1 MTCQR
6 AVRERNPEF
15 SLLTGGA
22 HRLLSILDTHPPL
35 SPFHSGRGVC
45 GASKVGSGPRS
56 APSTNPGLRPSRRLL
71 LYGLSRLLPSVSRF
85 DHAGWTTTVNHGL
98 SGRPDRWIALY
109 VGLLVPSSRWSRRSE
124 FRHGP
129 RCSRGSRFSLDQG
142 SGAGRSD
149 PVWNPSLELETAVAE
164 RDVTSDTCSRAS
176 PRFTLDE
183 GCGLHPSCTCDQL
196 STRRRPTPH
205 HYTLDEG
212 CPLSST
218 APFEMWERDVTSPKR
233 DFGSSRRSTGRRPV
247 VFGPREDSLYAVPFV
262 GNLWDVHRD

>member
-71 LYGLSRLLPSVSRF
+71 LYGLSRLVLSVSRF
-85 DHAGWTTTVNHGL
+85 DRAGWTTTVNNGL
-98 SGRPDRWIALY
+98 SRRPDRWTALY

-164 RDVTSDTCSRAS
+164 RDVTSVTCSRAS
-176 PRFTLDE
+176 PRF
-183 GCGLHPSCTCDQL
+183 
-196 STRRRPTPH
+196 
-205 HYTLDEG
+205 TLDEG

-233 DFGSSRRSTGRRPV
+233 GLEPSRRSTGRRPV
-247 VFGPREDSLYAVPFV
+247 VSGPREDSPHVVTFV
-262 GNLWDVHRD
+262 GKWWNLRREIVGRPPG